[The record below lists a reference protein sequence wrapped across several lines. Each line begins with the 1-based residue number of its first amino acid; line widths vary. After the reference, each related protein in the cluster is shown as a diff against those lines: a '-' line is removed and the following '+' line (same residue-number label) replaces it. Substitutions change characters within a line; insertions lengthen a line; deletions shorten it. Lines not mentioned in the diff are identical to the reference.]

1 MKLYSEERLA
11 RSFVF
16 SSPIMTR
23 TNFAVLIGKNGN
35 QVVLMSGVITNVGT
49 IIIGTL
55 LGIAVGGLFNDR
67 LRDICFQA
75 VGLAVLGMGLVM
87 AYDGISQL
95 SASELGGYGLILFSF
110 SLVIGALIG
119 EICKLD
125 VLLEQLGSAIQVGME
140 KLTSKSAK
148 GKASAGDKTAAPSDI
163 SAHDAEAAEALAVQE
178 ADPDTNRA
186 QKFIEGFVSASI
198 LFCVGTMAVLGS
210 IQDGLGDHSTLYL
223 KSMLDG
229 ITSIILG
236 STLGIGVG
244 FSAIP
249 IFVIQGAIS
258 LFARALEPY
267 LGAVVISAISA
278 VGGVMLIA
286 MAANMLK
293 FTEKEIKI
301 VNMLPAL
308 FIAGVLAVVLT

>member
-1 MKLYSEERLA
+1 
-11 RSFVF
+11 
-16 SSPIMTR
+16 
-23 TNFAVLIGKNGN
+23 
-35 QVVLMSGVITNVGT
+35 MSGVITNVGT

-55 LGIAVGGLFNDR
+55 VGIAVGGLFNDR

-125 VLLEQLGSAIQVGME
+125 VLLEQLGSAIQVSME
-140 KLTSKSAK
+140 KLTGKSSKNKSDGA
-148 GKASAGDKTAAPSDI
+148 DK
-163 SAHDAEAAEALAVQE
+163 EE
-178 ADPDTNRA
+178 NRA

-223 KSMLDG
+223 KSVLDG

-236 STLGIGVG
+236 STLGIGVA
-244 FSAIP
+244 FSALP
-249 IFVIQGAIS
+249 IFAIQGAIS

-293 FTEKEIKI
+293 LTEKEIKI

-308 FIAGVLAVVLT
+308 FIAGILAVVLT